1 MREVKVSFGCGP
13 TMALNP
19 PMEPPHVP
27 HHTTPHLSWEGRQP
41 SPPGRPLR
49 APSSGCRLTH
59 TAARGGRTD
68 GHHLRQSCPVGR
80 GEGAGESSRTAVAAS
95 PSCELTREVDHHAV
109 REKQFTIAGDSI
121 RSASESRHHASGGV
135 GRGLS
140 AAVTPTYD
148 AAVAGGHRR
157 WAPRRDDGWKA
168 CSMPKQTNSRRSEGE
183 HCAPY
188 NPPWLHRVSH
198 CRPYLLR
205 LGRSQRDRPDR
216 GIVRKLHT
224 TSIGPKFEELP
235 NTRELSNELWSKA
248 RLGVLRE
255 F

>member
-1 MREVKVSFGCGP
+1 MGA
-13 TMALNP
+13 ALP
-19 PMEPPHVP
+19 WPSILRWSHRTCRTTP
-27 HHTTPHLSWEGRQP
+27 HHTCRGQDVNRLHPVARSELRLQADTHR
-41 SPPGRPLR
+41 SP
-49 APSSGCRLTH
+49 
-59 TAARGGRTD
+59 GGRTD

-109 REKQFTIAGDSI
+109 REKQFTIAGDAI

-140 AAVTPTYD
+140 AAVTPPTYDD

-157 WAPRRDDGWKA
+157 WPPRRDDGWKA

-188 NPPWLHRVSH
+188 NPPWLHRLSH

-205 LGRSQRDRPDR
+205 LGRSQRDRPHR

-235 NTRELSNELWSKA
+235 NTRELSNELSSKA
-248 RLGVLRE
+248 GLGVLRE

>member
-1 MREVKVSFGCGP
+1 MEVGFLCEKKRL
-13 TMALNP
+13 ALGVALP
-19 PMEPPHVP
+19 WPSILRWSHRTCRTTP
-27 HHTTPHLSWEGRQP
+27 HHTCRGQDVNRLHPVARSELRLQADTHR
-41 SPPGRPLR
+41 SP
-49 APSSGCRLTH
+49 
-59 TAARGGRTD
+59 GGRAD

-140 AAVTPTYD
+140 AAVTPPTYD
-148 AAVAGGHRR
+148 DAAGAGGHRR
-157 WAPRRDDGWKA
+157 WPPRRDDGWKA
-168 CSMPKQTNSRRSEGE
+168 CSMPRQTNSRRSEGE

-188 NPPWLHRVSH
+188 NPPWLRRLSH

-205 LGRSQRDRPDR
+205 LGPRAVP
-216 GIVRKLHT
+216 T
-224 TSIGPKFEELP
+224 
-235 NTRELSNELWSKA
+235 
-248 RLGVLRE
+248 
-255 F
+255 

>member
-1 MREVKVSFGCGP
+1 MWPYHGP
-13 TMALNP
+13 QSSDGATARAA
-19 PMEPPHVP
+19 P
-27 HHTTPHLSWEGRQP
+27 HHTTPVVGRTSTVSTRLP
-41 SPPGRPLR
+41 

-140 AAVTPTYD
+140 AAVTPPTYDD

-157 WAPRRDDGWKA
+157 WPPRRDDGWKA

-188 NPPWLHRVSH
+188 NPPWLHRLSH

-205 LGRSQRDRPDR
+205 LGRSQRDRPHR

-235 NTRELSNELWSKA
+235 NTRELSNELSSKA
-248 RLGVLRE
+248 GLGVLRE